1 MAEDLKK
8 SYGKARKSMGYG
20 QKAGKSPKGDLM
32 AAMAGKSKKAVKRPA
47 GMS

>member
-20 QKAGKSPKGDLM
+20 KKAGKTDKAGIM
-32 AAMAGKSKKAVKRPA
+32 AAMAGKSKKGMKRPA